1 MSHIGQTRNRN
12 DIIIDNIFVF
22 QLIMDI
28 MINNEDQ
35 EQQTVDEHR
44 KRND

>member
-1 MSHIGQTRNRN
+1 MSHTGETRNHN

-28 MINNEDQ
+28 MINNKDQ
-35 EQQTVDEHR
+35 EQQTLDEHQ

>member
-1 MSHIGQTRNRN
+1 MSHTGETRNRN

-28 MINNEDQ
+28 MINSEDQ

-44 KRND
+44 KRID

>member
-1 MSHIGQTRNRN
+1 MSHTGETRNRN

-35 EQQTVDEHR
+35 EQKTVDEHR

>member
-1 MSHIGQTRNRN
+1 MSHTGETRNHN

-35 EQQTVDEHR
+35 EQQTLDEHQ

>member
-12 DIIIDNIFVF
+12 DIIIDSIFVF
-22 QLIMDI
+22 QVIMDI
-28 MINNEDQ
+28 MINDEDQ
-35 EQQTVDEHR
+35 EPQTVDEHR

>member
-1 MSHIGQTRNRN
+1 MSHIEETRNRN
-12 DIIIDNIFVF
+12 DIIINNIFVF
-22 QLIMDI
+22 QLIMEI

-35 EQQTVDEHR
+35 EQKTVDEHR

>member
-35 EQQTVDEHR
+35 EQKTVDEHR

>member
-1 MSHIGQTRNRN
+1 MSHIEETRNRN
-12 DIIIDNIFVF
+12 DIIINNIFVF
-22 QLIMDI
+22 QLIMEI